1 MKRRLIEWRYAFWWW
16 VLRKSGLA
24 DVLSSYIRVH
34 LEVRGRMQAAP
45 GPVKELLPACTPM
58 TKAEAEFL
66 SGTDVAR
73 VGKDLYS
80 IVNDRYVRE
89 A

>member
-1 MKRRLIEWRYAFWWW
+1 MRQRLRTWRYGFWWW
-16 VLRKSGLA
+16 VLRWSGLA

-34 LEVRGRMQAAP
+34 LEVRERMPAQPAP
-45 GPVKELLPACTPM
+45 VNELLPACTPM
-58 TKAEAEFL
+58 SKAEAEFL
-66 SGTDVAR
+66 SGTDGAR